1 LQESVTDISGG
12 KCHACGV
19 RTWKPTIQSLFGL
32 LGSQRSPRELDD
44 AIGDIQETMLAALGQ
59 AGAKAFPAV
68 ARRVMYAPDLQ
79 ALWYLRGDL
88 MAALAALHGEAQ
100 ARGTIE
106 DISDQFH
113 GLLPRGMS
121 TRPSPLGK

>member
-1 LQESVTDISGG
+1 M
-12 KCHACGV
+12 

-32 LGSQRSPRELDD
+32 LGGGQRSLEELDD
-44 AIGDIQETMLAALGQ
+44 AIGEIQEAMLQALGDT
-59 AGAKAFPAV
+59 GMKRFPSV
-68 ARRVMYAPDLQ
+68 SRRIQYAPDLQ

-88 MAALAALHGEAQ
+88 MAALAALQGEAH
-100 ARGTIE
+100 ARASIQ
-106 DISDQFH
+106 DISEQFG

>member
-1 LQESVTDISGG
+1 M
-12 KCHACGV
+12 

-32 LGSQRSPRELDD
+32 LGGAHRSTQDLDD
-44 AIGDIQETMLAALGQ
+44 AMDQIQAAMLDAMGE
-59 AGAKAFPAV
+59 AGAKRFAIV
-68 ARRVMYAPDLQ
+68 ARRIQYAPDLQ

-88 MAALAALHGEAQ
+88 MAVLAALHGEAQ
-100 ARGTIE
+100 AHATIQA
-106 DISDQFH
+106 ISEQFE